1 MDLPAVQ
8 VEVWRLCLQGQPP
21 EEVCRPQ
28 PSSGSLASSVSGSD
42 LCRQEAQRIRIDQP
56 AGWPVLPPPPVPTLD

>member
-8 VEVWRLCLQGQPP
+8 VEVWRLGLQGQPP
-21 EEVCRPQ
+21 QEVCRPQ

-42 LCRQEAQRIRIDQP
+42 LCRQEAQRIRN
-56 AGWPVLPPPPVPTLD
+56 TLRP